1 MANPKLEN
9 GYTRI
14 AHELLEQIV
23 SADFSGAE
31 FKILFAIVRQT
42 YGYQKKS
49 APISMSQFS
58 QMCGL
63 HEITVS
69 KTVKKLIEKNVVE
82 EVKSPGFAKCRE
94 VALNKNYTEWL
105 VKRLTLGQNATVSQT
120 ANKRVSQTAKSTVSQ
135 TANPSY
141 YIKDN
146 FKNNFKDRERPSLEE
161 IKIFAKL
168 NNVTETVAEKF
179 FSYYSSRD
187 WKTNGG
193 TDVSKFWREKLVE
206 WQSGENPKKNYFEN
220 YATYDKALVEQLIN
234 KD

>member
-23 SADFSGAE
+23 LADFSGAE

-49 APISMSQFS
+49 APISRTQFS

-69 KTVKKLIEKNVVE
+69 KTIKGLIEKRVVE

-94 VALNKNYTEWL
+94 VALNKNYTEWV
-105 VKRLTLGQNATVSQT
+105 VKRLSGSQKERGSQMTTPRGSQT
-120 ANKRVSQTAKSTVSQ
+120 ATLRGSQM
-135 TANPSY
+135 ANPSY

-206 WQSGENPKKNYFEN
+206 WQSGENPKKNDFEN
-220 YATYDKALVEQLIN
+220 YATYNKALVEQLIN

>member
-42 YGYQKKS
+42 YGYQKRS
-49 APISMSQFS
+49 APISMLQFS

-82 EVKSPGFAKCRE
+82 EVKSTVC
-94 VALNKNYTEWL
+94 WL
-105 VKRLTLGQNATVSQT
+105 CS
-120 ANKRVSQTAKSTVSQ
+120 
-135 TANPSY
+135 
-141 YIKDN
+141 
-146 FKNNFKDRERPSLEE
+146 E
-161 IKIFAKL
+161 
-168 NNVTETVAEKF
+168 
-179 FSYYSSRD
+179 
-187 WKTNGG
+187 
-193 TDVSKFWREKLVE
+193 
-206 WQSGENPKKNYFEN
+206 
-220 YATYDKALVEQLIN
+220 
-234 KD
+234 